1 MGQVRE
7 VLRAARESVLDLC
20 GDGRPSVLAEH
31 GLAGALQ
38 RAAALG
44 SRAGLAVDVQVAADL
59 GPLPPDVEAATYFC
73 CVEALQNVAKHASAT
88 SVSVV
93 VQRVGREL
101 GLSVSDNGVGLPAT
115 AADASGGLTGLGARL
130 AAVGGRV
137 HVSAGPRGGTVVRAA
152 LPLATP
158 QATTQALDPV
168 TT

>member
-1 MGQVRE
+1 VGQVRE

-101 GLSVSDNGVGLPAT
+101 GLSVSDNGVGLPSGFDWRQPSSLGLRLVQMLSKQI
-115 AADASGGLTGLGARL
+115 DAEVEVHQEEGTEFAVILQVDRL
-130 AAVGGRV
+130 E
-137 HVSAGPRGGTVVRAA
+137 
-152 LPLATP
+152 
-158 QATTQALDPV
+158 D
-168 TT
+168 